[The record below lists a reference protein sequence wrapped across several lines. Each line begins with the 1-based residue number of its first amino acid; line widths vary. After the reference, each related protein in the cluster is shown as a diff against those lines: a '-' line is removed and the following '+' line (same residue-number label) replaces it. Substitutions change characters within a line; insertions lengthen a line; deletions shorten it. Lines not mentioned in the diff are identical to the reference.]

1 MGPERMPFRKAGV
14 IKVLARGAMHA
25 ETLHDSS

>member
-1 MGPERMPFRKAGV
+1 MGPERMTFRKAGV
-14 IKVLARGAMHA
+14 IKVFAWDAMHA